1 MLICMPTRPVRYLA
15 AKTIAPTRNG
25 SFLRLSSLT
34 TAEEAVERKVVL
46 EDVA

>member
-25 SFLRLSSLT
+25 SFLSLQS